1 MNRSNIVSL
10 PGVIGLTL
18 LFVLGTPLYGQP
30 TLTGIVRGK
39 DSVALAGA
47 SLRNVKT
54 QFISITDGNGRFS
67 LPASPGDLLDCS
79 FVGYTN
85 QQILVGS
92 VSSVNIYLQES
103 TVLLS
108 DIIVIGYGTGL
119 RRDVV
124 GAVAKISAA
133 DFNAGIITHP
143 LLQLQGKLAGVQITQ
158 PGGDPNGDFT
168 VRIRGATS
176 IEGQPPLVVI
186 DGVAIDD
193 FNRAIT
199 TVNPADI
206 ESYDI
211 LKDASAAAIYG
222 ARGANG
228 VILITTKKGN
238 PGKSIVEYNGF
249 TGIDMVANQIKVLT
263 ADEWRYATAVTGDG
277 AHDKGANTNWQKEIE
292 RIGLTQNHQVGI
304 SGGSNQLAFR
314 GSLGYTNQQG
324 IILNSGKEMITA
336 RLSAQQAN
344 SDKRLL
350 INYALSGSVINR
362 SLLPDQSS
370 TGQAQG
376 GGSSL
381 FSLALTALPVVPVRN
396 TDGTYYNEHSPTL
409 SANPSQ
415 MLNDIYSKKR
425 ESFFQGSVKADYEII
440 NGLKAGFF
448 GALSMGHDVY
458 DYADPRIAQP
468 FSYLATKA
476 DANKE
481 ILSADAHI
489 NYVKDWG
496 QHHLQ
501 FTGVFEYNRFLN
513 DGFSLTA
520 HGFQFPDFLNN
531 NFSAATQISTT
542 DISSY
547 KNEVRLVSTLGRAMY
562 HYRDRYFVTINFRR
576 DGSSKF
582 GPNHQWGTFPSVALA
597 WRLSEEGFI
606 KKHSWINNLRLR
618 GSYGLTGNQE
628 NLPANAYQLLYGVGG
643 AFLYNH
649 QFLQGYGSIREYNPD
664 LRWEVR
670 RSLNV
675 GLDFSLLENRIYG
688 TLDVYND
695 HTSDMLFNYSLPQPP
710 FLNGE
715 VLANAANATNTGIE
729 ISMGTVIR
737 KTARF
742 QWNVQLNVSR
752 ARNSITNLAG
762 QFVGV
767 SLDITNRHYG
777 YALGGGLSDAYVT
790 QIQKGYPA
798 GVFWLPVHAGFDAN
812 GKELFN
818 TYDKE
823 GNWTGTKVSYTDQDR
838 QYIDPTPDFS
848 WGLTNSFFVGR
859 FDASIFLRGV
869 QGQKIFANTLL
880 NLQSPVYLPGSN
892 VSPEALTNGF
902 TGQPQ
907 PSNLWIKDGSY
918 ARLQN
923 VSVGYTLV
931 HLRGLSKLRIYGTA
945 TNLFVFT
952 SYRGVDPEVNVEG
965 SQRYIDSSYYPKS
978 RGFLI
983 GVQATF

>member
-1 MNRSNIVSL
+1 MPHLRTSL
-10 PGVIGLTL
+10 FHLTLGATLTL
-18 LFVLGTPLYGQP
+18 LAMGAKAQITVSGQ
-30 TLTGIVRGK
+30 VMGK
-39 DSVALAGA
+39 DSIALMGA
-47 SLRNVKT
+47 SVVNSSNKA
-54 QFISITDGNGRFS
+54 IAITDEGGLFTIMARM
-67 LPASPGDLLDCS
+67 GDPLDFS
-79 FVGYTN
+79 FVGYATQRIVVN
-85 QQILVGS
+85 
-92 VSSVNIYLQES
+92 SSNLTIHLQEIS
-103 TVLLS
+103 NLLP
-108 DIIVIGYGTGL
+108 DVVVMGYGAIP
-119 RRDVV
+119 RKDAI
-124 GAVAKISAA
+124 GAVSKITTI
-133 DFNAGIITHP
+133 DFNPGLITHP
-143 LLQLQGKLAGVQITQ
+143 LQQIQGKLAGVSITQ

-168 VRIRGATS
+168 VRIRGASS
-176 IEGQPPLVVI
+176 IEGQPPLLVI
-186 DGVAIDD
+186 DGVAIDN

-199 TVNPADI
+199 TVNPSDI
-206 ESYDI
+206 ESYDV

-249 TGIDMVANQIKVLT
+249 TGIDIVANQIKVLS

-292 RIGLTQNHQVGI
+292 RIGLTQNHQIGI
-304 SGGSNQLAFR
+304 SGGSNQLTFR
-314 GSLGYTNQQG
+314 GSLGYTKQEG
-324 IILNSGKEMITA
+324 IILNSGKEMISA
-336 RLSAQQAN
+336 RLSAQQVN

-350 INYALSGSVINR
+350 INYALNGSVINR

-370 TGQAQG
+370 TSQAQG
-376 GGSSL
+376 GGSNL

-396 TDGTYYNEHSPTL
+396 ADGTYYNEQGPTL

-415 MLNDIYSKKR
+415 ILNDIYSKKR
-425 ESFFQGSVKADYEII
+425 ESFFQGSVKTDYEII
-440 NGLKAGFF
+440 NGLKAGLF
-448 GALSMGHDVY
+448 GALSMGHDIY

-468 FSYLATKA
+468 FSNLATKA

-489 NYVKDWG
+489 NYIKDWG

-501 FTGVFEYNRFLN
+501 FTGVYEYNRFIN

-547 KNEVRLVSTLGRAMY
+547 KNEVRLVSALGRAMY

-582 GPNHQWGTFPSVALA
+582 GPNHQWATFPSVALA

-606 KKHSWINNLRLR
+606 KTFSWINNLRLR

-628 NLPANAYQLLYGVGG
+628 NLPADAYQLVYGVGG
-643 AFLYNH
+643 PFLYKH
-649 QFLQGYGSIREYNPD
+649 QFFQGYGSIREYNPD
-664 LRWEVR
+664 LQWEVR

-675 GLDFSLLENRIYG
+675 GLDFSLYNNRIYG
-688 TLDVYND
+688 TLDVYD
-695 HTSDMLFNYSLPQPP
+695 DYTSDMLFNYSLPQPP
-710 FLNGE
+710 FLNGS
-715 VLANAANATNTGIE
+715 VLANAANATNQGIE
-729 ISMGTVIR
+729 ISMGAVIR

-742 QWNVQLNVSR
+742 QWNTQLNISR

-777 YALGGGLSDAYVT
+777 YALGGGLSDAYVS
-790 QIQKGYPA
+790 QIQKGFPA
-798 GVFWLPVHAGFDAN
+798 GVFWLPVHAGFDTD

-818 TYDKE
+818 TYDKD
-823 GNWTGTKVSYTDQDR
+823 GNLTGTKTSYTDQDR
-838 QYIDPTPDFS
+838 RYIDPTPDFS
-848 WGLTNSFFVGR
+848 YGLTNNFSFGR
-859 FDASIFLRGV
+859 FDASLFIRGV

-880 NLQSPVYLPGSN
+880 NLQSPVYLPRNN

-907 PSNLWIKDGSY
+907 PSDLWVKDGSY

-923 VSVGYTLV
+923 ATVGYTLNN
-931 HLRGLSKLRIYGTA
+931 LRGLSKLRIYGTA
-945 TNLFVFT
+945 TNLFVLT
-952 SYRGVDPEVNVEG
+952 SYGGVDPEVNVEG